1 MDGVPELAVSGLF
14 SSVYDFLEDTLL
26 PPLGWKVFSEVL
38 QAYQDERDGSRYEY
52 IDVLPILTCV
62 AAGGDAMRA
71 RPLAAAWVC
80 YILATRILD
89 DVQDQ
94 EGQDQ
99 IWSKEGAEHAMSL
112 GLFAIGVAQTA
123 VARLQLDSETQQAIV
138 EAFGK
143 VQALSA
149 AWQTRR
155 TALEELTVDRYF
167 QSLTARTGLIFATGA
182 WAGARIVKP
191 LPEERVLDALYQY
204 GLCLG
209 IMGQIVDDCQDLAGV
224 DLPSGTFT
232 LPVIYALSQREHP
245 EHPRL
250 VEALNGS
257 DAAPMR
263 VESIASSL
271 SEMKAVEWSLQVAE
285 VYRQRAIAALES
297 LPADRIRPLLDYVS
311 TNDYPVT

>member
-1 MDGVPELAVSGLF
+1 MREPSVSDLF
-14 SSVYDFLEDTLL
+14 GGVYDFVEATLL
-26 PPLGWKVFSEVL
+26 PPLGWMAFAEVL
-38 QAYQDERDGSRYEY
+38 QAYRDERDGSRYEY
-52 IDVLPILTCV
+52 IDILPILTCR
-62 AAGGDAMRA
+62 AAGGDATWA
-71 RPLAAAWVC
+71 QPLAAAWVC

-123 VARLQLDSETQQAIV
+123 VARLPVDSETQQAIV

-155 TALEELTVDRYF
+155 IALEELTVDRYF

-182 WAGARIVKP
+182 WAGARIVTP
-191 LPEERVLDALYQY
+191 LPEGRVLDALYEY

-224 DLPSGTFT
+224 DLPSGIFT

-250 VEALNGS
+250 VETLNGS
-257 DAAPMR
+257 DTVPTR
-263 VESIASSL
+263 VEDIASSL

-297 LPADRIRPLLDYVS
+297 LPADGTRPLLEYVS